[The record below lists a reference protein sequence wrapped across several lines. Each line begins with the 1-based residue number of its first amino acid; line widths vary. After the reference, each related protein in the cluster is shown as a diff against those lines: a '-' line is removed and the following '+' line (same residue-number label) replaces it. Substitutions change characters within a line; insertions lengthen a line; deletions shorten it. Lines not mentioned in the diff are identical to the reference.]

1 MYYLIKPVADVG
13 FCKFHAKTGT
23 GFWQRS
29 MLFSQ

>member
-1 MYYLIKPVADVG
+1 MADVG
-13 FCKFHAKTGT
+13 VCKFHAKTGT